1 MAQNDELSI
10 DESEHST
17 FERSRRLLSW
27 AAITVFGVS
36 FAALLALSATV
47 YWSADN
53 PWIARLDHA
62 WKLSGI
68 AWLVLWTIP
77 HLLRAK
83 RWIVS

>member
-36 FAALLALSATV
+36 FAALLALSAT
-47 YWSADN
+47 
-53 PWIARLDHA
+53 
-62 WKLSGI
+62 
-68 AWLVLWTIP
+68 
-77 HLLRAK
+77 